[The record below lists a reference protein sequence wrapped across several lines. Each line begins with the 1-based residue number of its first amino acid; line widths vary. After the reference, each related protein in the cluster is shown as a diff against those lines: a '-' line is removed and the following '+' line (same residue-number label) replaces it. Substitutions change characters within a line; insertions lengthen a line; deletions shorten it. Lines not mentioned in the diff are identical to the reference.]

1 MLPTYVSLPEDTIL
15 HEKPVLDEAAPAE
28 VDSAE
33 EQILL
38 LGYIELLRKST
49 PDSEIRREQIS
60 AYLDRFLV
68 KSLDF
73 LVFSKGLYLRSINE
87 FPSYKRRERS
97 LLQLE
102 ELIIQ
107 FNQLEKQKKEKIDDT
122 LHTQKEEEIEKKQEE
137 IENKSKI
144 NWVEESWR
152 RMNFFYVWYPDFITL
167 QKTLAEKYMAM
178 GCVLSSCQL
187 FERIGE
193 LEQCV
198 ECLAMAG
205 HVTEARERA
214 GKLIGDGKKTPKL
227 LCILGD
233 INNNDK
239 SLYKEAWKLS
249 NKKFS
254 RAQRSLGRVYLNEK
268 AFQKS
273 AKSFEKAL
281 AINSYQASAW
291 FTLGC
296 VYLAMSQ
303 FEKALRCFSSVIQ
316 IDETQGKII
325 IFSFF
330 LV

>member
-1 MLPTYVSLPEDTIL
+1 LIIPSDMLPTYVPLPEDTIL
-15 HEKPVLDEAAPAE
+15 HEKPQLEDAAPTE
-28 VDSAE
+28 VDSIE

-38 LGYIELLRKST
+38 LGHIELLRKST
-49 PDSEIRREQIS
+49 PDTEIRREQIS
-60 AYLDRFLV
+60 AYLERFLA

-87 FPSYKRRERS
+87 FSSYKKRERA

-107 FNQLEKQKKEKIDDT
+107 FNQLEKNKPREQLTQENAEKKE
-122 LHTQKEEEIEKKQEE
+122 LGKENLQMK
-137 IENKSKI
+137 
-144 NWVEESWR
+144 EESWR
-152 RMNFFYVWYPDFITL
+152 RVNFFSVWYPDFITL

-178 GCVLSSCQL
+178 GCVMSSCQL
-187 FERIGE
+187 FEKIGE

-214 GKLIGDGKKTPKL
+214 AKLIGEGRKTPKL

-233 INNNDK
+233 INNGDK
-239 SLYKEAWKLS
+239 VLYKEAWKLS

-268 AFQKS
+268 ALQKS
-273 AKSFEKAL
+273 AKAFEKAL
-281 AINSYQASAW
+281 AIHSYQASAW

-296 VYLAMSQ
+296 VYMMMNN

-316 IDETQGKII
+316 IDETQGR
-325 IFSFF
+325 F
-330 LV
+330 

>member
-1 MLPTYVSLPEDTIL
+1 MLPTYVTLPEDTIL
-15 HEKPVLDEAAPAE
+15 HEKPVLDEEAPTE

-49 PDSEIRREQIS
+49 PDTEIRREQIS

-107 FNQLEKQKKEKIDDT
+107 FNQLEKNKQLKNDEIN
-122 LHTQKEEEIEKKQEE
+122 QKEEMSEKKEEEVIEKKM
-137 IENKSKI
+137 KI
-144 NWVEESWR
+144 NWSEETWR
-152 RMNFFYVWYPDFITL
+152 RLNFFYVWYPDFITL
-167 QKTLAEKYMAM
+167 QKTLAEKYMEM

-214 GKLIGDGKKTPKL
+214 GKLIGEGRKTPKL

-233 INNNDK
+233 INNGDK
-239 SLYKEAWKLS
+239 LLYKEAWKLS

-254 RAQRSLGRVYLNEK
+254 RAQRSLGRVYLNGK

-273 AKSFEKAL
+273 AKAFEKAL

-303 FEKALRCFSSVIQ
+303 FEKALKSFSAVIQ
-316 IDETQGKII
+316 IDETQGKL
-325 IFSFF
+325 SF
-330 LV
+330 LVQLK